1 MKKQSKS
8 ANPLDDFMASLDKTL
23 DKAER
28 DPAAY
33 MESIAPPTVGN
44 PITLGPRVI
53 GADEWSKKL
62 VDRATAGGDAWLN
75 HSLKPKKVPSVA
87 ALAANDKRVSKLQD
101 SIANKSWEG
110 AMSRVDEDLRLT
122 VIQNVGSRGFSDG
135 IAAHKPKVDKV
146 VGDLQVRVSALATE
160 LYKMPTKTDSEREAK
175 MIAAKRG
182 MQLIGKKRR
191 GVA

>member
-1 MKKQSKS
+1 MKKQTKS
-8 ANPLDDFMASLDKTL
+8 ANPLEDFMTSLNKTL
-23 DKAER
+23 DKAAR

-75 HSLKPKKVPSVA
+75 HSLRPKKVPSVA

-101 SIANKSWEG
+101 SITAKSWEG
-110 AMSRVDEDLRLT
+110 AMARVDEDLRLT
-122 VIQNVGSRGFSDG
+122 VIGNVGARGFADG

-146 VGDLQVRVSALATE
+146 VGNLQPLVSALATT
-160 LYKMPTKTDSEREAK
+160 LDAMPTKSDSDREAK

-191 GVA
+191 GIA